1 MVYCCSTDRIFCY
14 SCILFSKSRVSA
26 FTDTTNCYCDWKHL
40 NPNILVHENTIAH
53 RQCYIEWKELENRI
67 KKGKTIDDDFQK
79 LIKVEK
85 QKRRDILKVVIDVI
99 LYCAKNNLAL
109 RGKSGIIGENNC
121 GIFLNTIELISHY
134 HPLLA
139 EHISTMKSK
148 KGSISYF
155 SPKIQNK
162 IINLMG
168 EKVRNEIISK
178 IKDAKYFPL
187 NLTVLQIF
195 PIRNK

>member
-1 MVYCCSTDRIFCY
+1 
-14 SCILFSKSRVSA
+14 
-26 FTDTTNCYCDWKHL
+26 
-40 NPNILVHENTIAH
+40 
-53 RQCYIEWKELENRI
+53 
-67 KKGKTIDDDFQK
+67 
-79 LIKVEK
+79 
-85 QKRRDILKVVIDVI
+85 
-99 LYCAKNNLAL
+99 LAL

-139 EHISTMKSK
+139 EHISIMKSK

-155 SPKIQNK
+155 SPKIQNE

-178 IKDAKYFPL
+178 IKDAKYFSIIFDCTPDLSHKEQMSQIIRYLEVVDGQCCIKESFIDFIVSKEKTGHGLATEIMNKIKSDGL
-187 NLTVLQIF
+187 NIENCRGQDFDNGANI
-195 PIRNK
+195 